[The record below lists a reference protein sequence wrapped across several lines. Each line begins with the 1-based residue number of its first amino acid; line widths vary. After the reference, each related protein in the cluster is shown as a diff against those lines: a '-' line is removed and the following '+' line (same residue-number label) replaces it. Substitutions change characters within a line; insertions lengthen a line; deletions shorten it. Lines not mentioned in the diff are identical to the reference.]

1 MLCVALEVV
10 GFEIVEAHSAYDAY
24 RRLISGSRL
33 DALVID
39 LTEAEFHGLDVLR
52 FVRAHTGLQHLPI
65 VFVAT
70 PTDTDLKWRAQV
82 NGADAFFRK
91 PLSMRELQTTVGT
104 LVSEGRPTALRR

>member
-1 MLCVALEVV
+1 
-10 GFEIVEAHSAYDAY
+10 
-24 RRLISGSRL
+24 
-33 DALVID
+33 
-39 LTEAEFHGLDVLR
+39 
-52 FVRAHTGLQHLPI
+52 
-65 VFVAT
+65 VAT